1 MRRGDDVVGDGVI
14 DVTTYPEITD
24 LYLVAD
30 VCITDYSSVMFDFT
44 ITGKP
49 ILFFVPDLAEYR
61 DTMRG
66 TYFDLGDVSPGPM
79 LETTGEV
86 LEALRSVDAVSARF
100 ADRYAAWA
108 ARFDPWDDGRAAE
121 RVVDAL
127 VAEADSINRDRSA
140 AAEPGMTGGRC
151 SATDRTPSTACS
163 TVLDVLTGSLRAR
176 LRSLMSRANVR
187 NNEPRPVISTA
198 RRTSR

>member
-1 MRRGDDVVGDGVI
+1 MLRGHSSTMRRGDDVVGDGVI

-66 TYFDLGDVSPGPM
+66 TYFDLGAVSPGPM

-86 LEALRSVDAVSARF
+86 IEALRSVDDVSAQF

-140 AAEPGMTGGRC
+140 AAEP
-151 SATDRTPSTACS
+151 TA
-163 TVLDVLTGSLRAR
+163 
-176 LRSLMSRANVR
+176 
-187 NNEPRPVISTA
+187 
-198 RRTSR
+198 